1 MQWRKRCW
9 CAWFIGVMFRRR
21 EKVGVGR
28 FLSVV
33 LNCWCSVLVMRTLV
47 VHRDD
52 EEEIYWA
59 LIFLLSRCIG
69 EDFPRRWKAG
79 YRTLYSSEGMTP
91 TVQTA
96 HGRRRRSSGV
106 PRREGKRQRIA
117 LVVQFSDL
125 DEEVIEPVGEQAEL
139 FHLDARGIEEAPV

>member
-1 MQWRKRCW
+1 MQCRKRR

-28 FLSVV
+28 FLSFVV
-33 LNCWCSVLVMRTLV
+33 NGWSSVLVMRTLV
-47 VHRDD
+47 DHPDY
-52 EEEIYWA
+52 EEEICRA
-59 LIFLLSRCIG
+59 LIFCCRAASAKTFRDG
-69 EDFPRRWKAG
+69 RRLG
-79 YRTLYSSEGMTP
+79 YRTLHSSEGMTP
-91 TVQTA
+91 TVQTP

-117 LVVQFSDL
+117 LFVQFSDL

-139 FHLDARGIEEAPV
+139 FHLDARGIEEAPM